1 MTVINQS
8 FFRHWKKSIVINYNH
23 ISIFKFANWYCLR
36 FKVKYPFWVNMK
48 FELHYELALNLNQY
62 SYVYMY
68 WI

>member
-1 MTVINQS
+1 MTVINQTS
-8 FFRHWKKSIVINYNH
+8 HFSDIGKSPLLLITIT
-23 ISIFKFANWYCLR
+23 SANWYCLR